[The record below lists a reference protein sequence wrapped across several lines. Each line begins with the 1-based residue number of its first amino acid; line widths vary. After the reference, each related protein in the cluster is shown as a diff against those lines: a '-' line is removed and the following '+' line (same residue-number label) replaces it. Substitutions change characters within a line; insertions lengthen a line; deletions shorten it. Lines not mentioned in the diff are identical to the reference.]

1 MCVCVCEGR
10 EGGSRFVGREE
21 VRSKGRG
28 SERGKRE
35 GVCSER
41 WGKHEQ
47 TSTVRALPDYYKLN
61 LYATN

>member
-1 MCVCVCEGR
+1 MCVREREGR

-21 VRSKGRG
+21 GRSKERG

-41 WGKHEQ
+41 WGKHAQ
-47 TSTVRALPDYYKLN
+47 TSTVRALPDHYKLN